1 MISPRADFSAFASRA
16 CEPDWLRSQLFNMSE
31 ALWGT
36 WGKNGTGLTTFML
49 KQWLKNY
56 SIKPYAVRAGGEP
69 VKGYHV
75 KQFQEKLARYPNGV
89 GDGGGRLHWLQWLR
103 GGYQKQRCN
112 RCNRCN
118 PRGPP
123 EGQWAMVRPKT
134 TPNPA
139 ASSRTT

>member
-75 KQFQEKLARYPNGV
+75 KQFQEKLARYPQPESETE
-89 GDGGGRLHWLQWLR
+89 GGG
-103 GGYQKQRCN
+103 
-112 RCNRCN
+112 
-118 PRGPP
+118 
-123 EGQWAMVRPKT
+123 
-134 TPNPA
+134 
-139 ASSRTT
+139 